1 MSKTTQW
8 QRIVS
13 YMRNHGSI
21 TSWEAIQHLGCT
33 RLSGRIYEI
42 KKMGYNIQKDMV
54 DVPTRYGNT
63 RIAVYRLEE

>member
-8 QRIVS
+8 QRIVN
-13 YMRNHGSI
+13 YMREHGTI
-21 TSWEAIQHLGCT
+21 TSWDAIYHLGCT

-54 DVPTRYGNT
+54 DVPTRYGHT